1 MKKLIIFSI
10 CTVSAVLFYQNRY
23 RVMNTV
29 LGQPRIRQSFIHFF
43 LKIPFIRNKFIQH
56 HFRNCLAIVCTHL
69 HMININLFERLV
81 S

>member
-43 LKIPFIRNKFIQH
+43 LKVPFIRNKFIQQA
-56 HFRNCLAIVCTHL
+56 F
-69 HMININLFERLV
+69 
-81 S
+81 